1 MNFHSDTKVED
12 QKFEGYAVKIEVV
25 SDETKISLVKEESL
39 GTENTNETR
48 KVEECQEVF
57 KVEENK
63 DSLKVEQDEVSPK
76 TEEEKEPFKLEGK
89 TESLEIGLHASQRA
103 PKSDDGLRVKYEK
116 NPLKVESRVDELMD
130 IDDPSIVQIKLEP
143 SVEEM
148 SGDCSVA
155 ATSLLDDGAG
165 MDAFIP
171 DSETAST
178 PLSDGAGRDVQMTAP
193 NTEDRVSPAATP
205 RTNRAKTS
213 APRQVT
219 VKDEPVEMDIDSV
232 LNSTETARPE
242 KRRRMYMDY
251 VFAPFDQVARAQTD
265 NERRALDEKM
275 EQLRNPKVKKAKDA
289 PVLSLD
295 TVRARL
301 REAGISYEPYP
312 IDLEPDIRDV
322 TVRRDFMTQEYGGNS
337 QETYPKIA
345 ERFWK
350 KTHLRNFMY
359 LNLNFN
365 PQCPEI
371 PGAPGL
377 LFDATCPGDSDI
389 DLSES
394 EVDEDEVKAAKS
406 NKGKKKAKKVK
417 EVKDVDEDEDE
428 DKDNKMANTEEILFA
443 RLDRGVWQ
451 YQGQYVLEPAND
463 LTIEEWKQQP
473 PKVQQTWAQK
483 LAVKRWGRW
492 IRADITLRRQLGR
505 QPTKAEKKAALKD
518 KDNNFLTVTPKEIS
532 KAFDLGQVVIVVS
545 TMKCV
550 GYKADF
556 QRVLAQKMP
565 HFVPKPRNSNQSKK
579 GGSKSKAKAAGKASP
594 TKRGVAP
601 TSQSRKRKREEPES
615 DFEEDSEG
623 DHESEDEDYSDKE
636 KIYRHQGTRSRPIV
650 V

>member
-1 MNFHSDTKVED
+1 
-12 QKFEGYAVKIEVV
+12 
-25 SDETKISLVKEESL
+25 
-39 GTENTNETR
+39 
-48 KVEECQEVF
+48 
-57 KVEENK
+57 
-63 DSLKVEQDEVSPK
+63 
-76 TEEEKEPFKLEGK
+76 
-89 TESLEIGLHASQRA
+89 
-103 PKSDDGLRVKYEK
+103 
-116 NPLKVESRVDELMD
+116 MD
-130 IDDPSIVQIKLEP
+130 IDDPSIIQIKLEP

-155 ATSLLDDGAG
+155 ATPLSDDGAG

-178 PLSDGAGRDVQMTAP
+178 PLSDGAGRDVQMTASDA
-193 NTEDRVSPAATP
+193 EDRVSPAATP
-205 RTNRAKTS
+205 RTNRAQTA

-301 REAGISYEPYP
+301 REAGISYELYP

-350 KTHLRNFMY
+350 RTHFRNFMY

-394 EVDEDEVKAAKS
+394 EDELKATKS
-406 NKGKKKAKKVK
+406 NKGKKKVKKVK
-417 EVKDVDEDEDE
+417 EVKDVDVDEDEDE
-428 DKDNKMANTEEILFA
+428 DKDNKMANTGRILFA
-443 RLDRGVWQ
+443 RLDRGVRQ

-473 PKVQQTWAQK
+473 SKVRQTWAQK

-579 GGSKSKAKAAGKASP
+579 GGSKSKTKAAGKASP

-615 DFEEDSEG
+615 DFEEDSDG
-623 DHESEDEDYSDKE
+623 DHESEDEDYSDE
-636 KIYRHQGTRSRPIV
+636 ENIYRHRGTRSRPIV